1 MDNIP
6 FNLFSKMCNDFNYIF
21 IIKNIITLLYITK
34 TPLSRYNYN
43 IDYIIII
50 WEVFA
55 MGKLV
60 IKSDVDAIKSIN
72 RTIRIKPECFDKL
85 MELAEKHNIS
95 FNKVVCQCL
104 DYALENLE
112 E

>member
-1 MDNIP
+1 MLQEDITMD
-6 FNLFSKMCNDFNYIF
+6 
-21 IIKNIITLLYITK
+21 
-34 TPLSRYNYN
+34 
-43 IDYIIII
+43 
-50 WEVFA
+50 
-55 MGKLV
+55 KLV
-60 IKSDVDAIKSIN
+60 IKSDTDAIKSIN

-95 FNKVVCQCL
+95 FNKVVTQCL

>member
-1 MDNIP
+1 
-6 FNLFSKMCNDFNYIF
+6 
-21 IIKNIITLLYITK
+21 
-34 TPLSRYNYN
+34 
-43 IDYIIII
+43 
-50 WEVFA
+50 

-85 MELAEKHNIS
+85 MELAKKHNIS
-95 FNKVVCQCL
+95 FNKVVTQCL